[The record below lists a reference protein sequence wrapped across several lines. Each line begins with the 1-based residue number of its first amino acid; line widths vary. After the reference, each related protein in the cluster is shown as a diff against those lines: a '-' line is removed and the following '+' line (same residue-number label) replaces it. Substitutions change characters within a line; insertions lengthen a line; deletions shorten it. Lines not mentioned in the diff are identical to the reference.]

1 MDFDSPDVEKDFPG
15 LYASTEIGH
24 KDSDGKR
31 KEKKDRGYAALEGE
45 SSPEEEPD
53 AKSPSKIKKIKP
65 FKFPTKKEKHEK
77 LKDKDSK
84 DMPKEKKKDGEKDK
98 KKDKPKSKIKE
109 KKKQKGSDGK
119 DAVDIGSLYEDQPV
133 FGVPLEISFDRNPCH
148 DDIHLPLVLR
158 NCIDYVQMHGLCTD
172 GVYKVPGVKSK
183 VQSLKI
189 QYNRRQSVNLTDYD
203 LAVVTSLLKQYL
215 RELPDPILTSN
226 LLSKFED
233 AAETQNNELAKLLIS
248 ELPLCNKHT
257 LMWLIVHFTSIIE
270 NEKYTKMNT
279 TNFGCVLCPVLQ
291 MSQKLFSFLV
301 TKKND
306 LFPYAVL
313 HKYIPPLRC
322 ASPYLPSGKEEMT
335 IELKKQE
342 SLLGYIHREM
352 NAGFVCKTKE
362 EELWDVQRIIT
373 QLKRKLKVLEKDNHK
388 ISKEK
393 IKIEDQINGK
403 FEEVGTQTALNRK
416 NSNSSISGKAEVVS
430 ITSDTVNISNCES
443 SLVDEEI
450 QTTTSDSDNEELVLQ
465 YESEELMSLIA
476 NLKDSI
482 VQEKCEI
489 DRLHTKLASVGK
501 IVNAREY
508 FMYPIDETKVAN
520 NALLNEYKMLQF
532 QKMNLFKSIEE
543 EREAIIDLK
552 IQIKLAKR
560 KQISAI

>member
-15 LYASTEIGH
+15 LYASTEVGH

-31 KEKKDRGYAALEGE
+31 KDKKDRGYAALEGE
-45 SSPEEEPD
+45 SSLEEEPD

-84 DMPKEKKKDGEKDK
+84 EIQKDKKKDGEKDK
-98 KKDKPKSKIKE
+98 KKEKPKHKIKD

-119 DAVDIGSLYEDQPV
+119 TAIDIGAMYEDQPI
-133 FGVPLEISFDRNPCH
+133 FGVPLEISFERNPCH

-158 NCIDYVQMHGLCTD
+158 NCIDYVQTNGLCTD

-183 VQSLKI
+183 VQNLKI
-189 QYNRRQSVNLTDYD
+189 QYNRRQSVNLSDYD

-215 RELPDPILTSN
+215 RELPDPILTSD

-233 AAETQNNELAKLLIS
+233 ASEAQNIELTKLLIA

-257 LMWLIVHFTSIIE
+257 LTWLIVHFTSIIE

-279 TNFGCVLCPVLQ
+279 TNVGCVLCPVLQ
-291 MSQKLFSFLV
+291 MSPKLFSFLV
-301 TKKND
+301 TKRNN
-306 LFPYAVL
+306 LFSGAIL

-342 SLLGYIHREM
+342 SLLSYIHREM

-373 QLKRKLKVLEKDNHK
+373 QLKRKLKVLEKDNNK
-388 ISKEK
+388 LPNEKLKKE
-393 IKIEDQINGK
+393 DPVNGK
-403 FEEVGTQTALNRK
+403 FEEVGTQTVLDRE
-416 NSNSSISGKAEVVS
+416 NSNSSVSGRAEVVS
-430 ITSDTVNISNCES
+430 ITSDTVNTSNCES

-465 YESEELMSLIA
+465 YEYEELMSLIVSI
-476 NLKDSI
+476 KDSI
-482 VQEKCEI
+482 VQEKSEI
-489 DRLHTKLASVGK
+489 ERLHTKLASVGK
-501 IVNAREY
+501 TIDAREY
-508 FMYPIDETKVAN
+508 FMCPIDETAETN
-520 NALLNEYKMLQF
+520 SALLSEHKMLQF
-532 QKMNLFKSIEE
+532 QKVNLLKSIEE
-543 EREAIIDLK
+543 EREAILDLK
-552 IQIKLAKR
+552 IQIKLAQR
-560 KQISAI
+560 KNMSVV